1 MNFQDGGLLVRGS
14 YTSKVLCN
22 EECPYLTSQLYPA
35 RLDGSIHPI
44 EVGLR
49 MVEEFRRRC
58 REAVEE
64 DPLRAVAAVYEE
76 ELSKIKSQIDE
87 GNLEEFTSLCP
98 TLSALSPSLYRY
110 FNIILSSSSS

>member
-58 REAVEE
+58 KEAVEE
-64 DPLRAVAAVYEE
+64 DPQRAVAAVSILDYFLHRPKNTNSE
-76 ELSKIKSQIDE
+76 I
-87 GNLEEFTSLCP
+87 SL
-98 TLSALSPSLYRY
+98 PSLGYVTRGGVPTT
-110 FNIILSSSSS
+110 